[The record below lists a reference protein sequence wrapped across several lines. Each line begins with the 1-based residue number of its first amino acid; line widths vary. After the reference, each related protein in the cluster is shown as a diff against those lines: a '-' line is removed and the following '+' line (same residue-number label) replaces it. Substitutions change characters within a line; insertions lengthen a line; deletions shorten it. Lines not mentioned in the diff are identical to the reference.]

1 MVCLAGKKSISNVQE
16 TLEQYLGK
24 AVTLKANSGRK
35 KYIERSGVLEGTYP
49 NLFVVRVEE
58 KSVERRM
65 SFSYVDLIT
74 GTVVLTVK
82 DGEKDIPLVVNQ
94 Q

>member
-1 MVCLAGKKSISNVQE
+1 MAGKKSIANVQE
-16 TLEQYLGK
+16 TLTQHVGK

-49 NLFVVRVEE
+49 NLFVIRVEE

-74 GTVVLTVK
+74 GTVVLTFK
-82 DGEKDIPLVVNQ
+82 DGEEDVPLVVN
-94 Q
+94 

>member
-1 MVCLAGKKSISNVQE
+1 MAGKKSISNVQE
-16 TLEQYLGK
+16 TLAQYLGK
-24 AVTLKANSGRK
+24 NVTLKANSGRK

-49 NLFVVRVEE
+49 NLFVVRVKE

-82 DGEKDIPLVVNQ
+82 DGEENIPLLVNQ